1 MNEQEMKGRW
11 TQLRGRAQQR
21 WDRLTDDDL
30 DRIQGREQEL
40 VGRIQERYG
49 KGREQAALEVERWL
63 DELDA
68 SIRPLE
74 REIPIS
80 RR

>member
-1 MNEQEMKGRW
+1 MNEQEMRGRW
-11 TQLRGRAQQR
+11 TQLKGRAKEQ
-21 WDRLTDDDL
+21 WGRLTDDDL
-30 DRIQGREQEL
+30 ERIEGREQEL

-49 KGREQAALEVERWL
+49 KAREQAAREVDRWL

-68 SIRPLE
+68 VVRPPE
-74 REIPIS
+74 REIPVS